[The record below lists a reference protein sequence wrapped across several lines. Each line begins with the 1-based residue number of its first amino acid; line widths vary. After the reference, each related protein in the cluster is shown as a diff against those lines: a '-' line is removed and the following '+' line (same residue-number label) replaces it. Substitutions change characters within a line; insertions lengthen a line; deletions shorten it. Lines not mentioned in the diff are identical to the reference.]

1 MTIRDV
7 VELYQNA
14 YGVVIAADEESTLQ
28 AANENQTIPFY
39 VVLRQRL
46 LIEYAEKRA
55 FALSARQLAAAEFLC
70 GARDR
75 KVYLRLIK
83 DLLSLGLLVVVRY
96 GGIDLEGRFT
106 PRLYVFTSQSCPRS
120 NVISIWANSK

>member
-1 MTIRDV
+1 MTVRDV
-7 VELYQNA
+7 AELYGNA
-14 YGVVIAADEESTLQ
+14 YGVVIAADEESTLK

-39 VVLRQRL
+39 VTLRRRL
-46 LIEYAEKRA
+46 LVEYAEKRA
-55 FALSARQLAAAEFLC
+55 FALSARHLATSEFLR

-83 DLLSLGLLVVVRY
+83 DLLSLGLLVVVRH
-96 GGIDLEGRFT
+96 GGVDLKGRFT
-106 PRLYVFTSQSCPRS
+106 PRLYVFTTWSRPRS